1 MSHSTATPPPTEAAP
16 ARPAE
21 SAWAPLRERAFLVV
35 WLATLVSNIGTWMR
49 DVGAGWLMT
58 SLTDSAIQ
66 VALVQVA
73 TTLPIFLLSL
83 PAGALADI
91 LDRRRVLLAVNLLL
105 AVLAAAL
112 GVLALLDRMT
122 PLLLI
127 GLLFVGGCATA
138 LLQPMQQS
146 LTPLLVPRAQLR
158 PAVALNSLGVNIARA
173 IGPALAGAL
182 IVLVGAWA
190 AFFVD
195 AASYLATL
203 LAFWWWKGAS
213 ARAAQGAPEHLAPAM
228 RAGLRYA
235 WHAPDLKV
243 VLLRAAS
250 FFLFASAYWA
260 LLPVL
265 ARRVLGGDAGY
276 YGLLLAC
283 VGAGAVLGA
292 LVLPRLR
299 QRLGAEGVLRAG
311 IVLSI
316 VVLVLLAA
324 VQHRTVAAAAMTVA
338 GLAWIA
344 VLTTANVAAQT
355 ALPNWVRGR
364 GLALYL
370 TVFYGAM
377 TAGSFLWGA
386 MADALG
392 VPAALLG
399 AAGLGVVALLI
410 GWLRPLPA
418 RELDLTPSM
427 HWPEPALSRDMIASL
442 QDDRGPVMVTVEYT
456 VRGEDRGAF
465 LQALHLLRE
474 QRLRDGAFQWGVFED
489 AATTGRFLE
498 CFQVE
503 SWLEHER
510 QHHRV
515 SRADADLQQAVRR
528 FHAGSD
534 APRVQH
540 FIAPPATERR
550 G

>member
-1 MSHSTATPPPTEAAP
+1 
-16 ARPAE
+16 
-21 SAWAPLRERAFLVV
+21 
-35 WLATLVSNIGTWMR
+35 
-49 DVGAGWLMT
+49 
-58 SLTDSAIQ
+58 
-66 VALVQVA
+66 
-73 TTLPIFLLSL
+73 
-83 PAGALADI
+83 
-91 LDRRRVLLAVNLLL
+91 
-105 AVLAAAL
+105 
-112 GVLALLDRMT
+112 
-122 PLLLI
+122 
-127 GLLFVGGCATA
+127 
-138 LLQPMQQS
+138 
-146 LTPLLVPRAQLR
+146 
-158 PAVALNSLGVNIARA
+158 
-173 IGPALAGAL
+173 
-182 IVLVGAWA
+182 
-190 AFFVD
+190 
-195 AASYLATL
+195 
-203 LAFWWWKGAS
+203 
-213 ARAAQGAPEHLAPAM
+213 
-228 RAGLRYA
+228 
-235 WHAPDLKV
+235 
-243 VLLRAAS
+243 
-250 FFLFASAYWA
+250 
-260 LLPVL
+260 
-265 ARRVLGGDAGY
+265 
-276 YGLLLAC
+276 
-283 VGAGAVLGA
+283 VLGA